1 MSKILRRP
9 MFRGGGKVS
18 SYGNGIATG
27 LADGYEKGGSIKPRQ
42 NFLFGGS
49 ANVVPQASYDS
60 GRVMGSGRGLTK
72 GTRTARLLS
81 QLRPL
86 GTIPSLSTIGT
97 LASPFA
103 LPAGLA
109 YLNRAK
115 TDEGLKFMKNEPSG
129 TFDETGAFEI
139 EAYSDGLR
147 KANEQGNKISFM
159 DNFFLDPETG
169 TYPKFIG
176 RSGDRDKRAALAA
189 EKAEKEMLDLDK
201 TDDSIKIS
209 DAELRAQME
218 NKRLTELLDS
228 FGAGSNK
235 EDTEEEALAA
245 IEKKQ
250 KLLEKVM
257 GGGKS
262 AKIADASD
270 MALNFASKALGEGAT
285 VKSAF
290 ADFLGDESKRPSRSQ
305 KVKDAAANAAIQAY
319 LTEKISEKDFSKQMQ
334 LITGQ
339 AQIKQKFAEA
349 AKANLTVQDYVTNRG
364 SGTSKSEAIENG
376 ARGIAQ
382 NNDKY
387 KGFTAIDSKDNIPGL
402 LVPKNLGEVF
412 MDKKTREVFAVV
424 LLEDGITVGKEILY
438 N

>member
-1 MSKILRRP
+1 MSRILNRP

-27 LADGYEKGGSIKPRQ
+27 LADGGMPDKRGLVDGPGGYAGTK
-42 NFLFGGS
+42 FGGFT
-49 ANVVPQASYDS
+49 NNVPQAAYDS
-60 GRVMGSGRGLTK
+60 GRATTGGSIMNRLRNVPYLGRMLPAVG
-72 GTRTARLLS
+72 GTAGAIGS
-81 QLRPL
+81 QVVLPA
-86 GTIPSLSTIGT
+86 TIGT
-97 LASPFA
+97 GIGSLADFYAKSTSTPE
-103 LPAGLA
+103 G
-109 YLNRAK
+109 YNR
-115 TDEGLKFMKNEPSG
+115 LKEMSG
-129 TFDETGAFEI
+129 PNFNFDETNPDVEEI
-139 EAYSDGLR
+139 FDYIDEGNDIGEKPGFFPRGGKDKFYE
-147 KANEQGNKISFM
+147 EQGYLPDGTKIKVEE
-159 DNFFLDPETG
+159 DNSTKL
-169 TYPKFIG
+169 
-176 RSGDRDKRAALAA
+176 
-189 EKAEKEMLDLDK
+189 
-201 TDDSIKIS
+201 S

-218 NKRLTELLDS
+218 NKRLTELLNNFTS
-228 FGAGSNK
+228 GSKK
-235 EDTEEEALAA
+235 EDTEDEALAA

-339 AQIKQKFAEA
+339 AQIKQKFANA
-349 AKANLTVQDYVTNRG
+349 AKSNLTVQDYVQNRG
-364 SGTSKSEAIENG
+364 AGISKSESIENG
-376 ARGIAQ
+376 ARGVVQ

-387 KGFTAIDSKDNIPGL
+387 KGFTPIESKDNIPGL
-402 LVPKNLGEVF
+402 LVEENLGEVF
-412 MDKKTREVFAVV
+412 MDEKTKEVFAVII
-424 LLEDGITVGKEILY
+424 LEDGTVGKEILY